1 MARSLQKLWADEDA
15 GQLDARRAKQ
25 DTARR
30 RVSRGRRLRRR
41 VVVRGTDRTRT
52 WRGFG

>member
-15 GQLDARRAKQ
+15 GQLELRHAKQ
-25 DTARR
+25 GMARR
-30 RVSRGRRLRRR
+30 RASHRRRLGQR
-41 VVVRGTDRTRT
+41 VVVRGTDRTRK